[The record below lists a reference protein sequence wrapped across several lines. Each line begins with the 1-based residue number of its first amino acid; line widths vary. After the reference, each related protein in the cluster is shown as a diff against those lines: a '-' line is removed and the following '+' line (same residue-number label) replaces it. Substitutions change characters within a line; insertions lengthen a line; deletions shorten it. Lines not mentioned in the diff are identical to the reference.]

1 MESSSLYSEERLYQ
15 AVAQAFPGAL
25 VSVRDT
31 TGTNDHFELLVVSDV
46 FAGRS
51 LVERHRMIY
60 AVLGDAVGGP
70 IHALSIRAHTPAEH
84 R

>member
-1 MESSSLYSEERLYQ
+1 MFSEQKLRDT
-15 AVAQAFPGAL
+15 VAQAFPGAQ

-31 TGTNDHFELLVVSDV
+31 TGTSDHFELVVVSDV

-51 LVERHRMIY
+51 LIERHRMIY

-70 IHALSIRAHTPAEH
+70 IHALSIRAETPSES

>member
-1 MESSSLYSEERLYQ
+1 MFSEDKLRE
-15 AVAQAFPGAL
+15 AVAQAFPGAV

-31 TGTNDHFELLVVSDV
+31 TGTSDHFELVVVSEA

-51 LVERHRMIY
+51 LIERHRMIY

-70 IHALSIRAHTPAEH
+70 IHALSIRAQTPAEH
-84 R
+84 G